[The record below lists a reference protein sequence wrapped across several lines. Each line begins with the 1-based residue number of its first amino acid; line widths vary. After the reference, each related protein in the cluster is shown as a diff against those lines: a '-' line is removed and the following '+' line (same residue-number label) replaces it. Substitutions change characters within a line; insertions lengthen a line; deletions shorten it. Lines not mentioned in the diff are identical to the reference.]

1 MDGQKSLWSWSFSS
15 KCTVITVS
23 NLGGGRKK
31 RHNSPILNFISLQL
45 LCMCIILIR
54 PRRPRT
60 AQQIEIYNYDRQ
72 VWREPGWMEGKVE
85 VERAL
90 LGYKSPA
97 APPCSGMGK
106 ETAIHTDLRA
116 VV

>member
-1 MDGQKSLWSWSFSS
+1 
-15 KCTVITVS
+15 
-23 NLGGGRKK
+23 
-31 RHNSPILNFISLQL
+31 
-45 LCMCIILIR
+45 
-54 PRRPRT
+54 
-60 AQQIEIYNYDRQ
+60 
-72 VWREPGWMEGKVE
+72 MEGKVE